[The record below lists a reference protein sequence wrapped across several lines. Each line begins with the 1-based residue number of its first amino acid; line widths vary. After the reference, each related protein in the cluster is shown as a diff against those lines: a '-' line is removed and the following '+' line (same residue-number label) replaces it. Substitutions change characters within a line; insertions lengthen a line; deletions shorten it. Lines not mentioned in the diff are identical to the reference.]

1 MLFIM
6 EWTGSKKRLVF
17 FLRGSLMA
25 SYVST
30 LCEQMAKRK
39 EQETQ
44 AALPG
49 SCESDYA
56 LILLNDSNVNSPTG
70 VITLNR

>member
-1 MLFIM
+1 
-6 EWTGSKKRLVF
+6 
-17 FLRGSLMA
+17 MA